1 MMETNIVNAQRGLKK
16 VNLGLWLF
24 GLLKV
29 PLIGLVRPRVM
40 KLNQHGIVIRIPL
53 RRRTKNHLG
62 CMYFGAL
69 AIGADL
75 SGGFLAYQ
83 LIRESKQ
90 PVKLIFKSLDAKF
103 LKRAEADV
111 YFACES
117 GAAIRELVAAAVH
130 SGEREELAVK
140 VIATTPSLLGDEPI
154 AEFTLVL
161 SLKKKP

>member
-1 MMETNIVNAQRGLKK
+1 MILSFKRNLKII
-16 VNLGLWLF
+16 NLGLWLF
-24 GLLKV
+24 GLFKI
-29 PLIGLVRPRVM
+29 PLILFVRP
-40 KLNQHGIVIRIPL
+40 KLIKFNNESIVIRIRL

-75 SGGFLAYQ
+75 SAGFLAYQ
-83 LIRESKQ
+83 LIQESRQ
-90 PVKLIFKSLDAKF
+90 PVKLIFKNLQAQF

-111 YFACES
+111 YFTCVD
-117 GAAIRELVAAAVH
+117 GAAISRLVDAAIH

-140 VIATTPSLLGDEPI
+140 VIATTPSLSGDEPI

-161 SLKKKP
+161 SLKKKH